1 MRPLLSRP
9 YPLQPS
15 RARHALAALLF
26 GAFVAGFLLLFRPFG
41 LHAAPELGLLAA
53 AYGATCTATML
64 LLNVALPRVLS
75 HWFDEARWTVARE
88 LGWTLLN
95 VACIGLA
102 NALLSAALG
111 LVPLNAATLVR
122 FTLFTVAI
130 GSFPIALSVLLTEA
144 RRARVYAAAGAAINA
159 GLHHPPATAPEAEPV
174 PEPTPR
180 PPGLTLPAE
189 GGTEALHLGPED
201 LLFLRAAD
209 NYVDVFHLHAGQ
221 PRRSV
226 LRGSLKAMAEA
237 LEPHGD
243 RFLRCHK
250 SHLVDLHKVQR
261 VSGNAQGLRLH
272 LSGVD
277 EPVPVSRQLTATVR
291 TRLAARP

>member
-1 MRPLLSRP
+1 MHPLLSRP

-41 LHAAPELGLLAA
+41 LHAAPQLGLLAA

-64 LLNVALPRVLS
+64 LLNVALPRVLQ
-75 HWFDEARWTVARE
+75 HWFTEEHWTVGRE

-95 VACIGLA
+95 VASIGLA
-102 NALLSAALG
+102 NALLSSALG

-122 FTLFTVAI
+122 FTLFTVSI
-130 GSFPIALSVLLTEA
+130 GLFPIALSVLLTEA
-144 RRARVYAAAGAAINA
+144 RRARAYASAGATINA
-159 GLHHPPATAPEAEPV
+159 GLHPPPAPAAE
-174 PEPTPR
+174 PEPTPT
-180 PPGLTLPAE
+180 PQSPGLILPAE
-189 GGTEALHLGPED
+189 GGAAPLQLGLED

-209 NYVDVFHLHAGQ
+209 NYVDVFHLQAGQ
-221 PRRSV
+221 PRRTV
-226 LRGSLKAMAEA
+226 LRGSLKAIAEA

-272 LSGVD
+272 LAGV
-277 EPVPVSRQLTATVR
+277 EGSIPVSRQLTATVR
-291 TRLAARP
+291 ERLAGRP

>member
-1 MRPLLSRP
+1 MHPLLSRP

-41 LHAAPELGLLAA
+41 LHAAPQLGLLAA

-64 LLNVALPRVLS
+64 LLNVALPRLLTR
-75 HWFDEARWTVARE
+75 WFDEARWTVARE

-111 LVPLNAATLVR
+111 VMPLNADSLVR

-144 RRARVYAAAGAAINA
+144 RRARAFAAAGAAINA
-159 GLHHPPATAPEAEPV
+159 GLHPPPAPAPEAGPVQEPA
-174 PEPTPR
+174 
-180 PPGLTLPAE
+180 PPPPCLTLPSE
-189 GGTEALHLGPED
+189 GAEALHLGPDE
-201 LLFLRAAD
+201 LLFMRAAD

-221 PRRSV
+221 HRRTV

-277 EPVPVSRQLTATVR
+277 EPIPVSRQLTATVR
-291 TRLAARP
+291 ARLAARP

>member
-1 MRPLLSRP
+1 MSRLLSRP

-41 LHAAPELGLLAA
+41 LHAAPQPGLLAA
-53 AYGATCTATML
+53 AYGTTCTAAML
-64 LLNVALPRVLS
+64 LLNVALPRVLRN
-75 HWFDEARWTVARE
+75 WFTEERWTVGRE

-95 VACIGLA
+95 VAAIGLA

-111 LVPLNAATLVR
+111 LVPFNAATLVR
-122 FTLFTVAI
+122 FTLFTISI
-130 GSFPIALSVLLTEA
+130 GLFPIALSVLLTEA
-144 RRARVYAAAGAAINA
+144 RRARAYAADSAAITA
-159 GLHHPPATAPEAEPV
+159 GLHPPPAPAPVADPV
-174 PEPTPR
+174 PGPAPA
-180 PPGLTLPAE
+180 PHALILPAE
-189 GGTEALHLGPED
+189 GGGAPLHLGPDD
-201 LLFLRAAD
+201 LLCLRAAD

-221 PRRSV
+221 PRRTV

-243 RFLRCHK
+243 RYLRCHK
-250 SHLVDLHKVQR
+250 SHLVDLRKVHR

-291 TRLAARP
+291 DRLAERP